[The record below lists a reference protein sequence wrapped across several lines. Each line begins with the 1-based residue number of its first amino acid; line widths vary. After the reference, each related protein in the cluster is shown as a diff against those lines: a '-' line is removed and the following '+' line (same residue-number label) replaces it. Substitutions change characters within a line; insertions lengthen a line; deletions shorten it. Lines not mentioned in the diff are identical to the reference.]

1 MSFFFL
7 NPHSKCFMFRKQ
19 LHHKS
24 KLKLPRCKIQDKII
38 YSQSISKNSSKN
50 VVLYRTQPFNIGD
63 MTLPFPRL
71 TCPCL
76 QLAQNCLTETS
87 GTTDLIKHQQP

>member
-19 LHHKS
+19 LYHKS

-38 YSQSISKNSSKN
+38 YSQSISKNSSKTSF
-50 VVLYRTQPFNIGD
+50 Y
-63 MTLPFPRL
+63 
-71 TCPCL
+71 
-76 QLAQNCLTETS
+76 TEHS
-87 GTTDLIKHQQP
+87 HLILVIWPYLSRD

>member
-1 MSFFFL
+1 MYSELFTEPINARTLSVVTRVNHNNFDYIRQKQCRFFFL

-38 YSQSISKNSSKN
+38 YSQSISKNSSTTSF
-50 VVLYRTQPFNIGD
+50 Y
-63 MTLPFPRL
+63 
-71 TCPCL
+71 
-76 QLAQNCLTETS
+76 TEHS
-87 GTTDLIKHQQP
+87 HLILVI

>member
-38 YSQSISKNSSKN
+38 YSQSISKNSSK
-50 VVLYRTQPFNIGD
+50 TPFY
-63 MTLPFPRL
+63 
-71 TCPCL
+71 
-76 QLAQNCLTETS
+76 TEHS
-87 GTTDLIKHQQP
+87 HLILVI

>member
-1 MSFFFL
+1 MYSELFTEPINARTLSVVTRVNHNNFDYIRQKTMSFFFL

-38 YSQSISKNSSKN
+38 YSQSISKKSSKTSF
-50 VVLYRTQPFNIGD
+50 Y
-63 MTLPFPRL
+63 
-71 TCPCL
+71 
-76 QLAQNCLTETS
+76 TEHS
-87 GTTDLIKHQQP
+87 HLILVI

>member
-19 LHHKS
+19 LYHKS

-38 YSQSISKNSSKN
+38 YSQSI
-50 VVLYRTQPFNIGD
+50 
-63 MTLPFPRL
+63 
-71 TCPCL
+71 
-76 QLAQNCLTETS
+76 
-87 GTTDLIKHQQP
+87 